1 MNKCHFKL
9 KWQLFIKSTFWSSQ
23 NSKHTRII
31 PSVFTHQY
39 GVPTKELAGEAM
51 EAEPKSASLTSPGSV
66 SRILPA
72 FTSLRARRTS
82 VFERYV
88 GDVVFTQA
96 SY

>member
-1 MNKCHFKL
+1 MNQCHFKL
-9 KWQLFIKSTFWSSQ
+9 DEQLFIKSTFWSSQ
-23 NSKHTRII
+23 YLKNTQII
-31 PSVFTHQY
+31 PSVSTYQY

-72 FTSLRARRTS
+72 FTSLRARGTS

-88 GDVVFTQA
+88 GDVVFTEA